1 MTILKKTRLVPFVF
15 THISFTQ
22 SIPTSIPAIS
32 IKIHFLYKNKSPT
45 IFKWNFFLF
54 AIKFLA
60 QQNLI
65 LKSKSIWLLNN
76 SIHMNH
82 LLDRK
87 KREVSFFNLIGSYR
101 RRFYLVVWYQMVLL
115 MDAKS
120 EKEFRTLSVYF
131 MLDWFWPCTSLHC
144 RRGLMAI

>member
-1 MTILKKTRLVPFVF
+1 MEKTRLVLFVF

-87 KREVSFFNLIGSYR
+87 KGKFHSLIS
-101 RRFYLVVWYQMVLL
+101 LVV
-115 MDAKS
+115 
-120 EKEFRTLSVYF
+120 KEESFIWLFDVWWCSSWMPNQKRNLGHFQFIS
-131 MLDWFWPCTSLHC
+131 C
-144 RRGLMAI
+144 